1 MFSNFLKGEV
11 SLSSIFGEVELPNGD
26 LILTTNV
33 TGPLDFRKK
42 SETAFWTSM
51 RKCEYY

>member
-1 MFSNFLKGEV
+1 M
-11 SLSSIFGEVELPNGD
+11 FGEVELPNDD

-33 TGPLDFRKK
+33 TGLLDFCKK

-51 RKCEYY
+51 RKRE